1 MEDVVVGTVATSDV
15 ATADFIATSDVAS
28 AKKAIEG
35 GNDIAIANNYMADT
49 GYIGGDGMNPTQDTK
64 NANTSTIILW
74 VTIGVCIAIG
84 IALGIILGRKSAMK

>member
-1 MEDVVVGTVATSDV
+1 MEDIVVGTVATADV
-15 ATADFIATSDVAS
+15 ATADFIATADVAS

-35 GNDIAIANNYMADT
+35 ENDIAIANNYMADT
-49 GYIGGDGMNPTQDTK
+49 GYIGGNGINSNQ
-64 NANTSTIILW
+64 NTSATILW

>member
-1 MEDVVVGTVATSDV
+1 MEDVVLDTMATADV
-15 ATADFIATSDVAS
+15 ATADFIATATVANAKIAVDVGANI
-28 AKKAIEG
+28 AI
-35 GNDIAIANNYMADT
+35 GNDYITDT

-74 VTIGVCIAIG
+74 ITIGVCIAIG

>member
-1 MEDVVVGTVATSDV
+1 MEDVVLDTMATADV
-15 ATADFIATSDVAS
+15 ATADIA
-28 AKKAIEG
+28 I
-35 GNDIAIANNYMADT
+35 GNDYMTDI

-74 VTIGVCIAIG
+74 ITIGVCIAIG